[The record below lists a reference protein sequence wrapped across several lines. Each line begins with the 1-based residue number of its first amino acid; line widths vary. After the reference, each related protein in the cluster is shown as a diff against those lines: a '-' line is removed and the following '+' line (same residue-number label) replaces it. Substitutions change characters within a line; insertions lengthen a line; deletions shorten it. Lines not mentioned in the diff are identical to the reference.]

1 MAEAW
6 LARRTLVLA
15 SGNAGKLRELGAMLR
30 PLRWS
35 VRPQSEWAM
44 EEAVENGLSFIE
56 NALIK
61 ARHAARLTGLPALG
75 DDSGLVVDALDG
87 GPGIYSSRFAGEG
100 ADDASNNR
108 KLLEALVGVG
118 ESRRGAHFYCTMA
131 LLRHAG
137 DPAPLVATGRW
148 DGCILEAPAGS
159 EAAAGLL
166 FVPGHRHEQ
175 CCYQRQ
181 LEGNEKGR
189 CHVDG
194 DQLLLG
200 TLGELVPRDVVAPRD
215 LVE

>member
-108 KLLEALVGVG
+108 LLLEALAGVG
-118 ESRRGAHFYCTMA
+118 ESRRGAHFYCAMA

-137 DPAPLVATGRW
+137 DPAPLVATGKW
-148 DGCILEAPAGS
+148 DGRILEAPAGS
-159 EAAAGLL
+159 DGFGYDPLFWLPGLGCTAAQLPADVKNRLSHRGQALAALL
-166 FVPGHRHEQ
+166 Q
-175 CCYQRQ
+175 Q
-181 LEGNEKGR
+181 LEG
-189 CHVDG
+189 
-194 DQLLLG
+194 
-200 TLGELVPRDVVAPRD
+200 ELPS
-215 LVE
+215 